1 MWRQGWW
8 TLNVETRMVDTECG
22 DKDGPITK
30 MSFSAGEG
38 EVGLPVLVVE
48 LPRDVNGLSVASGAT
63 SLPCLQEGKY
73 TRCKVSTCTHV
84 HTYVGESICVCIFGY
99 RVVVTDKRIQYVH
112 TPTLQRLVTS
122 SQSKVA
128 LKGIPVCI
136 SYVSIYIRTYIHMN
150 VRSTIM

>member
-8 TLNVETRMVDTECG
+8 TLNVETRMVDVECG

-48 LPRDVNGLSVASGAT
+48 LPRDVSGLSVASGAT

-73 TRCKVSTCTHV
+73 VHMHI

-112 TPTLQRLVTS
+112 TPILQWLVTS

-136 SYVSIYIRTYIHMN
+136 SYVSIYIRTYVHMN